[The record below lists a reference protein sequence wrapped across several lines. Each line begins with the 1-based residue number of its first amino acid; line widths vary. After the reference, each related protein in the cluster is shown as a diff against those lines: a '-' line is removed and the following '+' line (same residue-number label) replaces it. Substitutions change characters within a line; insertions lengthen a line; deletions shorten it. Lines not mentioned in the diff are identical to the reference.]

1 MLAFFLFF
9 PSRHLV
15 GNETY
20 QILLVLLPYLHY
32 AYSRR
37 NIEMKVFMIGGTGLL
52 GCEAARIFIERGHEV
67 KSVALPPLPEG
78 APIPEAMELEFC
90 NIYEKSDDEI
100 KAMMQGYDCFVFA
113 AGIDE
118 RVEFPAPVYD
128 AYYKYNIAPLER
140 ILPLCKEV
148 GMKNAVILGSYFA
161 YLAKERPDMKLTEKH
176 PYIRSR
182 IAQEEVAFSF
192 ADENFDVAVLELPY
206 IFGTQPGRKPV
217 WVILIEQIKMMDKL
231 PFTMYPGGGTAM
243 LTVRQVG
250 EVIVGAAEKS
260 KGAKAWPI
268 SMYNQTWK
276 EFLKIVYAARGM
288 GENRKVISVAP
299 WMMRMGLGGV
309 KKEYAAKGIESG
321 IDVDGLA
328 DIMDIN
334 LFIDRKYSLELG
346 ATEDDIVAAITD
358 SIKVSQAAYDGKV
371 KLLEMKGE

>member
-1 MLAFFLFF
+1 
-9 PSRHLV
+9 
-15 GNETY
+15 
-20 QILLVLLPYLHY
+20 
-32 AYSRR
+32 
-37 NIEMKVFMIGGTGLL
+37 MKIFMIGGTGLL

-67 KSVALPPLPEG
+67 TSVALPPLPQG
-78 APIPEAMELEFC
+78 APIPAEMKLEMC
-90 NIYEKSDDEI
+90 NLYEKSDDEI
-100 KAMMQGYDCFVFA
+100 RELLRGHDCFVFA

-128 AYYKYNIAPLER
+128 AYYKYNIAPLKR

-148 GMKNAVILGSYFA
+148 GMKSAVILGSYFA
-161 YLAKERPDMKLTEKH
+161 FLAKERPDMKLYEKH

-182 IAQEEVAFSF
+182 IDQENVAFSY
-192 ADENFDVAVLELPY
+192 ADDNFDVSVLELPY

-217 WVILIEQIKMMDKL
+217 WVILIEQLKRMDSL

-268 SMYNQTWK
+268 SMYNLTWK

-288 GENRKVISVAP
+288 GENRKIISVAP
-299 WMMRMGLGGV
+299 WMMRMGLGSV
-309 KKEYAAKGIESG
+309 KKDYAEKGIESG
-321 IDVDGLA
+321 LDVDGLA
-328 DIMDIN
+328 DIMGIN
-334 LFIDRKYSLELG
+334 LFIENKYSKELG
-346 ATEDDIVAAITD
+346 ATEDDIRSAIFD

-371 KLLEMKGE
+371 KLLEMKSE

>member
-1 MLAFFLFF
+1 
-9 PSRHLV
+9 
-15 GNETY
+15 
-20 QILLVLLPYLHY
+20 
-32 AYSRR
+32 
-37 NIEMKVFMIGGTGLL
+37 MKVFMIGGTGLL
-52 GCEAARIFIERGHEV
+52 GSEAARIFIERGHQV

-78 APIPEAMELEFC
+78 APIPEEMELEFC
-90 NIYEKSDDEI
+90 NIYEKTDDEI
-100 KAMMQGYDCFVFA
+100 KEMMKGYDCFVFA

-128 AYYKYNIAPLER
+128 AYYKYNIQPLER

-148 GMKNAVILGSYFA
+148 GMKNAVILGSYFS
-161 YLAKERPDMKLTEKH
+161 YLAKQRPDMKLTELH

-182 IAQEEVAFSF
+182 IDQENVALSF
-192 ADENFDVAVLELPY
+192 ADDNFDVAILELPY

-217 WVILIEQIKMMDKL
+217 WVILIEQIKRMDSL
-231 PFTMYPGGGTAM
+231 PFTMYPAGGTAM

-250 EVIVGAAEKS
+250 QVIVGAAEKS
-260 KGAKAWPI
+260 KGARCWPI

-288 GENRKVISVAP
+288 GNDRKIISVAP

-334 LFIDRKYSLELG
+334 LFIDRRFAVELG
-346 ATEDDIVAAITD
+346 ATEDNIKAAITD
-358 SIKVSQAAYDGKV
+358 SIKVSQAVFDGRA

>member
-1 MLAFFLFF
+1 
-9 PSRHLV
+9 
-15 GNETY
+15 
-20 QILLVLLPYLHY
+20 
-32 AYSRR
+32 
-37 NIEMKVFMIGGTGLL
+37 MKVFMIGGTGLL
-52 GCEAARIFIERGHEV
+52 GCEAARIFIERGHQV

-78 APIPEAMELEFC
+78 APIPEEMELEFC
-90 NIYEKSDDEI
+90 NIYEKSDEEI
-100 KAMMQGYDCFVFA
+100 KAMLQGYDCFVFA

-128 AYYKYNIAPLER
+128 AYYKYNIAPLKR

-148 GMKNAVILGSYFA
+148 GMKNAVILGSYFSYA
-161 YLAKERPDMKLTEKH
+161 AKQYPEMKLTEKH

-182 IAQEEVAFSF
+182 IDQEEVAFSF

-231 PFTMYPGGGTAM
+231 PCTMYPGGGTAM

-250 EVIVGAAEKS
+250 QVIVGAAEKS

-288 GENRKVISVAP
+288 GNNRKIISIPP

-334 LFIDRKYSLELG
+334 LFIDKKYSVELG
-346 ATEDDIVAAITD
+346 ATEDDIVSAITD
-358 SIKVSQAAYDGKV
+358 SIKVSQAVFDGKA

>member
-1 MLAFFLFF
+1 
-9 PSRHLV
+9 
-15 GNETY
+15 
-20 QILLVLLPYLHY
+20 
-32 AYSRR
+32 
-37 NIEMKVFMIGGTGLL
+37 MKVFMIGGTGLL

-67 KSVALPPLPEG
+67 TSVALPPLPQG
-78 APIPEAMELEFC
+78 APIPAEMKLEMC
-90 NIYEKSDDEI
+90 NLYEKSDDEI
-100 KAMMQGYDCFVFA
+100 RELLKGHDCFVFA

-128 AYYKYNIAPLER
+128 AYYKYNIAPLKR

-148 GMKNAVILGSYFA
+148 GMKSAVILGSYFA
-161 YLAKERPDMKLTEKH
+161 FLAKERPDMKLYEKH

-182 IAQEEVAFSF
+182 IDQENVAFSY
-192 ADENFDVAVLELPY
+192 ADDNFDVSVLELPY

-217 WVILIEQIKMMDKL
+217 WVILIEQLKRMDSL

-268 SMYNQTWK
+268 SMYNLTWK

-288 GENRKVISVAP
+288 GENRKIISVAP
-299 WMMRMGLGGV
+299 WMMRMGLGSV
-309 KKEYAAKGIESG
+309 KKDYAEKGIESG
-321 IDVDGLA
+321 LDVDGLA
-328 DIMDIN
+328 DIMGIN
-334 LFIDRKYSLELG
+334 LFIENKYSKELG
-346 ATEDDIVAAITD
+346 ATEDDIRSAIFD

-371 KLLEMKGE
+371 KLLEMKSE

>member
-1 MLAFFLFF
+1 
-9 PSRHLV
+9 
-15 GNETY
+15 
-20 QILLVLLPYLHY
+20 
-32 AYSRR
+32 
-37 NIEMKVFMIGGTGLL
+37 MKVFMIGGTGLL
-52 GCEAARIFIERGHEV
+52 GCEAARIFIERGHSV
-67 KSVALPPLPEG
+67 KSVALPPLPAG
-78 APIPEAMELEFC
+78 APIPEEMELEFC
-90 NIYEKSDDEI
+90 NVYEKSDDEI
-100 KAMMQGYDCFVFA
+100 KAMMEGYDCFVFA

-128 AYYKYNIAPLER
+128 AYYKYNIAPLKR

-148 GMKNAVILGSYFA
+148 GMKNAVILGSYFSYA
-161 YLAKERPDMKLTEKH
+161 AKQYPEMKLTEKH

-182 IAQEEVAFSF
+182 IDQEDVAFSF
-192 ADENFDVAVLELPY
+192 ADESFDVAVLELPY

-231 PFTMYPGGGTAM
+231 PCTMYPGGGTAM

-268 SMYNQTWK
+268 SMYNMDWK
-276 EFLKIVYAARGM
+276 KFLKIVYAARGM
-288 GENRKVISVAP
+288 GNNRKIISIPP

-309 KKEYAAKGIESG
+309 KKEYAEKGIESG

-334 LFIDRKYSLELG
+334 LFIDRKYSVELG
-346 ATEDDIVAAITD
+346 ATEDDIEAAITD
-358 SIKVSQAAYDGKV
+358 SIKVSQAVYDGTA

>member
-1 MLAFFLFF
+1 
-9 PSRHLV
+9 
-15 GNETY
+15 
-20 QILLVLLPYLHY
+20 
-32 AYSRR
+32 
-37 NIEMKVFMIGGTGLL
+37 MKVFMIGGTGLL
-52 GCEAARIFIERGHEV
+52 GCEAARIFIERGHQV

-100 KAMMQGYDCFVFA
+100 KAMMAGYDCFVFA

-128 AYYKYNIAPLER
+128 AYYKYNIAPLKR
-140 ILPLCKEV
+140 ILPLCKEI
-148 GMKNAVILGSYFA
+148 GMKNAVVLGSYFSYA
-161 YLAKERPDMKLTEKH
+161 AKQYPEMKLTEKH

-182 IAQEEVAFSF
+182 IDQEEVAFSF
-192 ADENFDVAVLELPY
+192 ADESFDVAVLELPY

-231 PFTMYPGGGTAM
+231 PCTMYPGGGTAM

-288 GENRKVISVAP
+288 GNNRKIISIPP

-309 KKEYAAKGIESG
+309 KKEYAEKGIESG

-328 DIMDIN
+328 DIMAIN
-334 LFIDRKYSLELG
+334 LFIDRKYAVELG
-346 ATEDDIVAAITD
+346 ATEDDINSAITD
-358 SIKVSQAAYDGKV
+358 SIKELCSAV
-371 KLLEMKGE
+371 KNSLADLD

>member
-1 MLAFFLFF
+1 
-9 PSRHLV
+9 
-15 GNETY
+15 
-20 QILLVLLPYLHY
+20 
-32 AYSRR
+32 
-37 NIEMKVFMIGGTGLL
+37 MKVFMIGGTGLL
-52 GCEAARIFIERGHEV
+52 GSAAADLFIQKGHQV
-67 KSVALPPLPEG
+67 KTVALPPLPVG
-78 APIPEAMELEFC
+78 APIPEEMEIVFA
-90 NIYEKSDDEI
+90 NINDKTDDELRE
-100 KAMMQGYDCFVFA
+100 MMAGYDCFVFA

-128 AYYKYNIAPLER
+128 AYYKFNIAPLKR
-140 ILPLCKEV
+140 ILPICKEV

-161 YLAKERPDMKLTEKH
+161 YLAKQRPDMKLCDKH

-182 IAQEEVAFSF
+182 IDQEEVAFSF

-217 WVILIEQIKMMDKL
+217 WVILIEQIKRMDKL

-243 LTVRQVG
+243 LTVRQVA

-288 GENRKVISVAP
+288 GEDRKIVSVAP
-299 WMMRMGLGGV
+299 WMMRMGLGSV
-309 KKEYAAKGIESG
+309 KKEYAEKGIESG

-328 DIMDIN
+328 DIMGLN
-334 LFIDRKYSLELG
+334 LFIDRKYSVELG
-346 ATEDDIVAAITD
+346 ATEDDIKAAIFD
-358 SIKVSQAAYDGKV
+358 SIKVSQASYDGKV
-371 KLLEMKGE
+371 ELLGMKGE

>member
-1 MLAFFLFF
+1 
-9 PSRHLV
+9 
-15 GNETY
+15 
-20 QILLVLLPYLHY
+20 
-32 AYSRR
+32 
-37 NIEMKVFMIGGTGLL
+37 MKVFMIGGTGLL
-52 GCEAARIFIERGHEV
+52 GCEAARIFLERGHAV

-90 NIYEKSDDEI
+90 NIYDKSDDEI

-113 AGIDE
+113 AGVDE

-128 AYYKYNIAPLER
+128 AYYKYNIAPLKR
-140 ILPLCKEV
+140 ILPLCKEI

-161 YLAKERPDMKLTEKH
+161 YADKIWPEMELTKKH

-182 IAQEEVAFSF
+182 VDQENVAFSF
-192 ADENFDVAVLELPY
+192 ADDNFDVAVLELPY

-231 PFTMYPGGGTAM
+231 PLTMYPGGGTAM

-288 GENRKVISVAP
+288 GDNRKILSIPA
-299 WMMRMGLGGV
+299 WMMRMGLGKV
-309 KKEYAAKGIESG
+309 KKEYAEKGIESG

-328 DIMDIN
+328 DIMARN
-334 LFIDRKYSLELG
+334 LFIDKKYSVELG
-346 ATEDDIVAAITD
+346 ATEDDIVSAITD
-358 SIKVSQAAYDGKV
+358 SIKVSQAVYDGSA
-371 KLLEMKGE
+371 KLLGMKGE

>member
-1 MLAFFLFF
+1 
-9 PSRHLV
+9 
-15 GNETY
+15 
-20 QILLVLLPYLHY
+20 
-32 AYSRR
+32 
-37 NIEMKVFMIGGTGLL
+37 MKVFMIGGTGLL
-52 GCEAARIFIERGHEV
+52 GSAAAELFIKKGHEV
-67 KSVALPPLPEG
+67 KTVALPPLPEG
-78 APIPEAMELEFC
+78 APIPEEMEIVFA
-90 NIYEKSDDEI
+90 NINDKTDDELRE
-100 KAMMQGYDCFVFA
+100 MMAGYDCFVFA

-128 AYYKYNIAPLER
+128 AYYKFNIAPLKR
-140 ILPLCKEV
+140 ILPICKEV
-148 GMKNAVILGSYFA
+148 GMKNAVILGSYFS
-161 YLAKERPDMKLTEKH
+161 YLAKQRPEMKLCEKH

-182 IAQEEVAFSF
+182 IDQEEVAFSY

-217 WVILIEQIKMMDKL
+217 WVILIEQIKRMDKL

-288 GENRKVISVAP
+288 GDNRTIISVAP

-309 KKEYAAKGIESG
+309 KKEYAEKGIESG

-328 DIMDIN
+328 DIMDVN
-334 LFIDRKYSLELG
+334 LFIDRKYSVELG
-346 ATEDDIVAAITD
+346 ATEDDIKAAITD
-358 SIKVSQAAYDGKV
+358 SIKVSQASYDGTV

>member
-1 MLAFFLFF
+1 
-9 PSRHLV
+9 
-15 GNETY
+15 
-20 QILLVLLPYLHY
+20 
-32 AYSRR
+32 
-37 NIEMKVFMIGGTGLL
+37 MKVFMIGGTGLL
-52 GCEAARIFIERGHEV
+52 GSEAARIFIERGHQV

-78 APIPEAMELEFC
+78 APIPEEMELEFC
-90 NIYEKSDDEI
+90 NIYAKTDDEI
-100 KAMMQGYDCFVFA
+100 KAMMEGYDCFVFA

-128 AYYKYNIAPLER
+128 AYYKYNIQPLER
-140 ILPLCKEV
+140 ILPLCKEI
-148 GMKNAVILGSYFA
+148 GMKSAVILGSYFA
-161 YLAKERPDMKLTEKH
+161 YLAKQRPDMKLTEKH

-231 PFTMYPGGGTAM
+231 PCTMYPGGGTAM

-288 GENRKVISVAP
+288 GENRKILSVAP
-299 WMMRMGLGGV
+299 WMMRMGLGKV

-334 LFIDRKYSLELG
+334 LFIDRKYAVELG
-346 ATEDDIVAAITD
+346 ATEDDIKAAITD
-358 SIKVSQAAYDGKV
+358 SIKVSQASYDGTV

>member
-1 MLAFFLFF
+1 
-9 PSRHLV
+9 
-15 GNETY
+15 
-20 QILLVLLPYLHY
+20 
-32 AYSRR
+32 
-37 NIEMKVFMIGGTGLL
+37 MKVFMIGGTGLL
-52 GCEAARIFIERGHEV
+52 GSAAAELFIKKGHEV
-67 KSVALPPLPEG
+67 KTVALPPLPVG
-78 APIPEAMELEFC
+78 APIPEEMEIVFA
-90 NIYEKSDDEI
+90 NINDKTDDELRE
-100 KAMMQGYDCFVFA
+100 MMTGYDCFVFA

-128 AYYKYNIAPLER
+128 AYYKFNIAPLKR
-140 ILPLCKEV
+140 ILPICKEV

-161 YLAKERPDMKLTEKH
+161 YLAKQRPDMKLCDKH

-182 IAQEEVAFSF
+182 IDQEEVAFSY

-217 WVILIEQIKMMDKL
+217 WVILIEQIKRMDKL

-243 LTVRQVG
+243 LTVRQVA

-288 GENRKVISVAP
+288 GENRPIVSVAP

-309 KKEYAAKGIESG
+309 KKEYAEKGIESG

-328 DIMDIN
+328 DIMGLN
-334 LFIDRKYSLELG
+334 LFIDRKYSVELG
-346 ATEDDIVAAITD
+346 ATEDDIKAAIFD
-358 SIKVSQAAYDGKV
+358 SIKVSQASYDGKV
-371 KLLEMKGE
+371 ELLGMKGE

>member
-1 MLAFFLFF
+1 
-9 PSRHLV
+9 
-15 GNETY
+15 
-20 QILLVLLPYLHY
+20 
-32 AYSRR
+32 
-37 NIEMKVFMIGGTGLL
+37 MIGGTGLL
-52 GCEAARIFIERGHEV
+52 GSAAAQLFIDKGHSV
-67 KSVALPPLPEG
+67 KTLALPPLPEG
-78 APIPEAMELEFC
+78 APIPEEMEIEFC
-90 NIYEKSDDEI
+90 NVNEKTDDELRE
-100 KAMMQGYDCFVFA
+100 MMNGFDCFVFA

-128 AYYKYNIAPLER
+128 AYYKYNIAPLKR
-140 ILPLCKEV
+140 ILPICKEV
-148 GMKNAVILGSYFA
+148 GMKNAVVLGSYFS

-182 IAQEEVAFSF
+182 IEQENVAFSF

-217 WVILIEQIKMMDKL
+217 WVILIEQIKRMDKL

-243 LTVRQVG
+243 LTVRQVA

-268 SMYNQTWK
+268 SMYNMTWK

-288 GENRKVISVAP
+288 GDNRKIISVAP

-309 KKEYAAKGIESG
+309 KKEYAEKGIESG

-328 DIMDIN
+328 DIMGLN
-334 LFIDRKYSLELG
+334 LFIDKKYSVELG
-346 ATEDDIVAAITD
+346 ATEDDINAAITD
-358 SIKVSQAAYDGKV
+358 SIKVSQASYDGTV

>member
-1 MLAFFLFF
+1 
-9 PSRHLV
+9 
-15 GNETY
+15 
-20 QILLVLLPYLHY
+20 
-32 AYSRR
+32 
-37 NIEMKVFMIGGTGLL
+37 MKVFMIGGTGLL
-52 GCEAARIFIERGHEV
+52 GWVAARIFLERGHEV
-67 KSVALPPLPEG
+67 KSVALPPLPAG
-78 APIPEAMELEFC
+78 APIPEAMELEFV

-100 KAMMQGYDCFVFA
+100 KAMMAGYDCFVFA
-113 AGIDE
+113 AGVDE

-128 AYYKYNIAPLER
+128 AYYKFNIAPLKR

-161 YLAKERPDMKLTEKH
+161 YADKIWPEMELTKKH

-182 IAQEEVAFSF
+182 VDQENVAFSF
-192 ADENFDVAVLELPY
+192 ADDNFDVAVLELPY

-231 PFTMYPGGGTAM
+231 PLTMYPGGGTAM

-268 SMYNQTWK
+268 GMYNQTWK

-288 GENRKVISVAP
+288 GDNRKILSIPA
-299 WMMRMGLGGV
+299 WMMRMGLGKV
-309 KKEYAAKGIESG
+309 KKEYAEKGIESG

-328 DIMDIN
+328 DIMARD
-334 LFIDRKYSLELG
+334 LFIDNKYAIELG
-346 ATEDDIVAAITD
+346 ATEDDIASAITD
-358 SIKVSQAAYDGKV
+358 SIKVSQAVYDGTA
-371 KLLEMKGE
+371 KLLDMKGE

>member
-1 MLAFFLFF
+1 
-9 PSRHLV
+9 
-15 GNETY
+15 
-20 QILLVLLPYLHY
+20 
-32 AYSRR
+32 
-37 NIEMKVFMIGGTGLL
+37 MKVFMIGGTGLL
-52 GCEAARIFIERGHEV
+52 GSAAAELFIKKGHSV
-67 KSVALPPLPEG
+67 KTIALPPLPEG
-78 APIPEAMELEFC
+78 APIPEEMEIIFG
-90 NIYEKSDDEI
+90 NMNEKTDDEL
-100 KAMMQGYDCFVFA
+100 KEMMAGCDCFVFA

-128 AYYKYNIAPLER
+128 AYYKFNIAPLKR
-140 ILPLCKEV
+140 ILPICKEI
-148 GMKNAVILGSYFA
+148 GMKNAVILGSYFS
-161 YLAKERPDMKLTEKH
+161 YLAKQRPEMKLCDKH

-182 IAQEEVAFSF
+182 IDQEEVAFSY

-231 PFTMYPGGGTAM
+231 PMTMYPGGGTAM

-288 GENRKVISVAP
+288 GDNRKILSIPP
-299 WMMRMGLGGV
+299 WMMRMGLGKV
-309 KKEYAAKGIESG
+309 KKEYAEKGIESG

-328 DIMDIN
+328 DIMAIN
-334 LFIDRKYSLELG
+334 LFIDRKYAVELG

-358 SIKVSQAAYDGKV
+358 SIKVSQASYDGKV

>member
-1 MLAFFLFF
+1 
-9 PSRHLV
+9 
-15 GNETY
+15 
-20 QILLVLLPYLHY
+20 
-32 AYSRR
+32 
-37 NIEMKVFMIGGTGLL
+37 MKVFMIGGTGLL
-52 GCEAARIFIERGHEV
+52 GSEAARIFIERGHQV

-78 APIPEAMELEFC
+78 APIPKEMELEFC
-90 NIYEKSDDEI
+90 NIYAKTDDEI

-128 AYYKYNIAPLER
+128 AYYKYNIQPLER
-140 ILPLCKEV
+140 ILPLCKEI
-148 GMKNAVILGSYFA
+148 GMKSAVILGSYFA

-231 PFTMYPGGGTAM
+231 PLTMYPGGGTAM

-288 GENRKVISVAP
+288 GENRKILSVAP
-299 WMMRMGLGGV
+299 WMMRMGLGKV

-334 LFIDRKYSLELG
+334 LFIDRKYAVELG
-346 ATEDDIVAAITD
+346 ATEDDIKAAITD
-358 SIKVSQAAYDGKV
+358 SIKVSQASYDGTV

>member
-1 MLAFFLFF
+1 
-9 PSRHLV
+9 
-15 GNETY
+15 
-20 QILLVLLPYLHY
+20 
-32 AYSRR
+32 
-37 NIEMKVFMIGGTGLL
+37 MKVFMIGGTGLL
-52 GCEAARIFIERGHEV
+52 GCEAARIFIERGHQV

-78 APIPEAMELEFC
+78 APIPQEMEIEFC
-90 NIYEKSDDEI
+90 NIYEKSDEEI
-100 KAMMQGYDCFVFA
+100 KEMMTGYDCFVFA

-118 RVEFPAPVYD
+118 RVEFPAPVYA
-128 AYYKYNIAPLER
+128 AYEKFNINPLKR
-140 ILPLCKEV
+140 ILPICKEI
-148 GMKNAVILGSYFA
+148 GMKNAVILGSYFS
-161 YLAKERPDMKLTEKH
+161 YLAKERPDMKLTERH

-182 IAQEEVAFSF
+182 IEQEKAAFSF
-192 ADENFDVAVLELPY
+192 ADDNFDVSVLELPY

-231 PFTMYPGGGTAM
+231 PFTMYPAGGTAM

-250 EVIVGAAEKS
+250 QVIVGAAEKS

-288 GENRKVISVAP
+288 GDNRKVISVAP
-299 WMMRMGLGGV
+299 WMMRMGLGKV

-321 IDVDGLA
+321 IDVDGLP

-334 LFIDRKYSLELG
+334 LFIDRKYAVELG
-346 ATEDDIVAAITD
+346 ATEDDIKAAITD

>member
-1 MLAFFLFF
+1 M
-9 PSRHLV
+9 
-15 GNETY
+15 T
-20 QILLVLLPYLHY
+20 
-32 AYSRR
+32 
-37 NIEMKVFMIGGTGLL
+37 VFMIGGTGLL

-78 APIPEAMELEFC
+78 APIPKEMELEFC

-100 KAMMQGYDCFVFA
+100 KAIMSGCDCFVFA

-128 AYYKYNIAPLER
+128 AYYKYNIAPLKR
-140 ILPLCKEV
+140 ILPLCKEI
-148 GMKNAVILGSYFA
+148 GMKNAVILGSYFSYA
-161 YLAKERPDMKLTEKH
+161 AKQWPEMELTKKH

-182 IAQEEVAFSF
+182 IDQEEVAFSF

-231 PFTMYPGGGTAM
+231 PLTMYPGGGTAM

-288 GENRKVISVAP
+288 GENRKILSIPP

-309 KKEYAAKGIESG
+309 KKEYAEKGIESG

-328 DIMDIN
+328 DIMARN
-334 LFIDRKYSLELG
+334 LFIDKKYSVELG
-346 ATEDDIVAAITD
+346 ATEDDIKAAITD
-358 SIKVSQAAYDGKV
+358 SIKVSQAVYDGTA

>member
-1 MLAFFLFF
+1 
-9 PSRHLV
+9 
-15 GNETY
+15 
-20 QILLVLLPYLHY
+20 
-32 AYSRR
+32 
-37 NIEMKVFMIGGTGLL
+37 MKVFMIGGTGLL
-52 GCEAARIFIERGHEV
+52 GSAAADLFIKKGHEV
-67 KSVALPPLPEG
+67 KTVALPPLPVG
-78 APIPEAMELEFC
+78 APIPEEMEIVFA
-90 NIYEKSDDEI
+90 NINDKTDDELRE
-100 KAMMQGYDCFVFA
+100 MMAGYDCFVFA

-128 AYYKYNIAPLER
+128 AYYKYNIAPLKR
-140 ILPLCKEV
+140 ILPICKEI
-148 GMKNAVILGSYFA
+148 GMKNAVILGSYFS
-161 YLAKERPDMKLTEKH
+161 YLAKQRPDMDLCSKH

-182 IAQEEVAFSF
+182 IDQEEVAFSF
-192 ADENFDVAVLELPY
+192 ADDNFDVSVLELPY

-217 WVILIEQIKMMDKL
+217 WVILIEQIKRMDKL

-268 SMYNQTWK
+268 SMYNLTWK

-288 GENRKVISVAP
+288 GEDRKIISVAP

-328 DIMDIN
+328 DIMGLN
-334 LFIDRKYSLELG
+334 LFIDDKYSKELG
-346 ATEDDIVAAITD
+346 ATEDDIKSAIFD
-358 SIKVSQAAYDGKV
+358 SIKVSQAVFDGKA
-371 KLLEMKGE
+371 KLLGMKGE